1 MSKAKGKHT
10 EKDKDLSPKASATM
24 ADISSLL
31 DEHRAALSAD
41 FKSSFE
47 SLASTLDSIHSTIT
61 DHGQRIDSLETNAI
75 SADEHLQ
82 HLEDACSALQK
93 DSESLKLKVADLE
106 GRSRHQNVQII
117 GLPEL
122 IESPRPTVFFS
133 QLLVKI
139 FGTEILA
146 SPPTLDKAHRSLV
159 PKLSPGEKPW
169 FHQFQVKDLI
179 ICEAHKCGS
188 LLYKGYS
195 PDLLKQ
201 RIEYR
206 GPMAELYKRGY
217 KPGRRHGSCL
227 LQRRFNLSRT

>member
-1 MSKAKGKHT
+1 
-10 EKDKDLSPKASATM
+10 M

-47 SLASTLDSIHSTIT
+47 SLASTLESIHSTIT

-75 SADEHLQ
+75 SADEHVQ
-82 HLEDACSALQK
+82 HLEDVCFALLK
-93 DSESLKLKVADLE
+93 DNESLRLKVADLE
-106 GRSRHQNVQII
+106 GCSRHQNVQII

-122 IESPRPTVFFS
+122 IESPCPTVFYS

-146 SPPTLDKAHRSLV
+146 SPPKLDKAHRSLA
-159 PKLSPGEKPW
+159 PKLSLGENPW
-169 FHQFQVKDLI
+169 FHRFQVKDLI
-179 ICEAHKCGS
+179 ICEAHKRGS
-188 LLYKGYS
+188 LLYKGHTIR
-195 PDLLKQ
+195 LHT
-201 RIEYR
+201 EYR
-206 GPMAELYKRGY
+206 GPMAVLY
-217 KPGRRHGSCL
+217 KPGRRHGSCP